1 MQGGRCRGD
10 CKEDGVM
17 TASPAAVAAFVGIAA
32 ALTLLW
38 PTKVEDS
45 RLMQG
50 SEPEPGGYRG
60 QIHGIVDS
68 ER

>member
-1 MQGGRCRGD
+1 
-10 CKEDGVM
+10 M

-68 ER
+68 GR